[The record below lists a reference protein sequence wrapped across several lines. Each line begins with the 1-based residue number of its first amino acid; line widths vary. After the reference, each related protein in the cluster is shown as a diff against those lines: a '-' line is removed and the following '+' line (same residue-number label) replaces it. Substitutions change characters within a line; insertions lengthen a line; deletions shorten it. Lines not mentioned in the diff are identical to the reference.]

1 MIGAKFVGP
10 FSVTE
15 CRLAL
20 CLLLHGITAL
30 GITPEYRTH
39 PTVIAIGL
47 GLRLGLGLE
56 LGLGIRVRIKVRDY
70 SYELGSGIRVRNKV

>member
-10 FSVTE
+10 FTATE

-20 CLLLHGITAL
+20 CLLLHCIRDL

-39 PTVIAIGL
+39 PTVLALGL
-47 GLRLGLGLE
+47 GLRLGLGLG
-56 LGLGIRVRIKVRDY
+56 LGFRLGIRVR
-70 SYELGSGIRVRNKV
+70 N